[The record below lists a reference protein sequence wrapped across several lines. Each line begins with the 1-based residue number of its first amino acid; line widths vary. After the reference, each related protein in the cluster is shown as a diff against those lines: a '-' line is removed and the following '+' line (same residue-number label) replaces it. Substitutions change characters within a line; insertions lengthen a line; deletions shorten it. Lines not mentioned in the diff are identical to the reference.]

1 MFSGTPVGCG
11 EAGSPPPKS
20 RGFVCDSCEYFGG
33 GRIGTFDLPPH
44 NVDEFLE
51 GRVTGTPPYSDS
63 GYLGG
68 EGTGRPPNAGEYFE
82 GREQVLFLTTS
93 VITTATPKAASHF

>member
-33 GRIGTFDLPPH
+33 GGIGTFDLPPH
-44 NVDEFLE
+44 NVDEYFG

-68 EGTGRPPNAGEYFE
+68 EGTGPGEYFG
-82 GREQVLFLTTS
+82 GREQVLFL
-93 VITTATPKAASHF
+93 TTATPKAASHF